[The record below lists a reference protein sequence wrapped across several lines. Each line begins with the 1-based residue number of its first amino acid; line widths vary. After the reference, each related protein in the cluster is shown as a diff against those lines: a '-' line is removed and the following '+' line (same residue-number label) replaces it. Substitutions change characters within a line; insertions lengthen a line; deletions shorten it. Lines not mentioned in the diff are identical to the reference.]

1 LPRGQ
6 GHAIAIALLAL
17 ASGAAWW
24 AYAQIGKTPGEL
36 MDYAQRRLQGHNKL
50 EWVALPVMAQLRNW
64 LDQPSRQALLKTP
77 FVIPPPP
84 ALVKTPLGT
93 NAGGVFYQQFS

>member
-1 LPRGQ
+1 MRKTLA
-6 GHAIAIALLAL
+6 AIAIALLAL

-24 AYAQIGKTPGEL
+24 AYGQIGKIPGEL

-50 EWVALPVMAQLRNW
+50 EWVALPVMAQLRSW